1 MARIIY
7 PNYDITIN
15 MSSKKEQESNIT
27 TSSSQLKK
35 DQQEVIDK
43 ALDQTREDIRKS
55 VDEAKREIP
64 RYTRAINEYQEQTI
78 EATRELADNFVVSQ
92 KEIINSFQSAWAPY
106 IENYTRNVNTY
117 LSPGRISEVYTNT
130 TRSYADNIFTVT
142 RLTNNVIFGYAEA
155 VKNSLQ
161 QVKNNA
167 KELSRIGVNAAKTF
181 EQTSKENSRL
191 AQDIVTK

>member
-92 KEIINSFQSAWAPY
+92 KEIINSYQSAWAPY
-106 IENYTRNVNTY
+106 VETYTRNVSTL

-130 TRSYADNIFTVT
+130 TRSYADNLFTVT

-155 VKNSLQ
+155 FKNSLQ
-161 QVKNNA
+161 QAKNNV
-167 KELSRIGVNAAKTF
+167 KELSRIGVN
-181 EQTSKENSRL
+181 L
-191 AQDIVTK
+191 TKSCVPDVEPPKPES

>member
-155 VKNSLQ
+155 VKNSVQ
-161 QVKNNA
+161 QAKNNA

-191 AQDIVTK
+191 AQDIATK